1 MSITALYA
9 GSFDPPTKGHEDI
22 IVKASKM
29 FDKLYVV
36 IAVNEG
42 KRPYFGSLTRKAY
55 LEQIVEY
62 NKLKNVDV
70 STLKKSAR
78 TTNK

>member
-36 IAVNEG
+36 IAVNED
-42 KRPYFGSLTRKAY
+42 KNRISAVSLEKLILNRLLNFTISRMSKFFI
-55 LEQIVEY
+55 IV
-62 NKLKNVDV
+62 V
-70 STLKKSAR
+70 
-78 TTNK
+78 